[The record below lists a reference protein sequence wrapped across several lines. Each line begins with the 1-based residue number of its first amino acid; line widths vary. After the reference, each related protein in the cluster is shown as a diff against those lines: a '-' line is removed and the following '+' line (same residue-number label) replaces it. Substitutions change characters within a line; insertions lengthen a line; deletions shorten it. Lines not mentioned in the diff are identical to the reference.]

1 MNHERM
7 TLRLAVC
14 FMTVVALMT
23 ANGLTGTTT
32 VYAAHS
38 KHSSNQTSSS
48 SRGSQDNNSPSSST
62 SGSGASGSTDSSGTG
77 STSNPPPSS
86 GTGTPTGSSGTGTGT
101 KTAPTITPPTTTKKT
116 TGNNPCLTSMPPTS
130 CSSTGTSGSS
140 GNQSQN
146 NHKEPHHTGGG
157 LGSSPNAYKPKDY
170 KHYDTGLGTR
180 HQNSSRGTPSGPGTG
195 SNRTHDS
202 PYGPKTGDKG
212 PCVDSH
218 FNAYGRGCGEHNANG
233 PCVDSHF
240 NAYGRGCG
248 EGTHCI
254 FIEGHGLFCRHGF
267 VGGESH
273 GMKHEG
279 DTKVMHETEIKVT
292 REPSS
297 VPYDG
302 PSSVA
307 LLSPTSNDFVNNDP
321 TTISVDHVT
330 ITSNGEQWWIKG
342 TVTNN
347 SNQTM
352 HGLRVTGTWYDSGNT
367 TMGMSSGF
375 VSGLSLNP
383 GQHGTFSQF
392 ANYNIGRTPS
402 TVELSY
408 DWQ

>member
-7 TLRLAVC
+7 TLHLAVC
-14 FMTVVALMT
+14 FVMVVALMT

-48 SRGSQDNNSPSSST
+48 SRGSHSNNSPSSST

-77 STSNPPPSS
+77 STSNPSPSS

-101 KTAPTITPPTTTKKT
+101 NAAPTITPPTTTKKT
-116 TGNNPCLTSMPPTS
+116 TGNNPCLTSSPPTS
-130 CSSTGTSGSS
+130 CSSTGTSGSG

-146 NHKEPHHTGGG
+146 NHKAPHHTGGG
-157 LGSSPNAYKPKDY
+157 LGSSPNAFKPKNY

-180 HQNSSRGTPSGPGTG
+180 HQNSSMGTPNGPGTG
-195 SNRTHDS
+195 GNRTHDG
-202 PYGPKTGDKG
+202 PYGPKTGGKG
-212 PCVDSH
+212 PAEHNRNGPCIDSH
-218 FNAYGRGCGEHNANG
+218 FS
-233 PCVDSHF
+233 P
-240 NAYGRGCG
+240 YGRGCG
-248 EGTHCI
+248 EGTHCV

-279 DTKVMHETEIKVT
+279 DTKVEHETEIKVT
-292 REPSS
+292 REPRSS
-297 VPYDG
+297 SYNG
-302 PSSVA
+302 PSSVV
-307 LLSPTSNDFVNNDP
+307 LLSPTSNDFMNNNP
-321 TTISVDHVT
+321 TTISVDHVS

-352 HGLRVTGTWYDSGNT
+352 NGLRITGTWYDSGNS

-375 VSGLSLNP
+375 VSGLNLNP

>member
-1 MNHERM
+1 M
-7 TLRLAVC
+7 
-14 FMTVVALMT
+14 
-23 ANGLTGTTT
+23 
-32 VYAAHS
+32 
-38 KHSSNQTSSS
+38 
-48 SRGSQDNNSPSSST
+48 
-62 SGSGASGSTDSSGTG
+62 
-77 STSNPPPSS
+77 
-86 GTGTPTGSSGTGTGT
+86 
-101 KTAPTITPPTTTKKT
+101 
-116 TGNNPCLTSMPPTS
+116 
-130 CSSTGTSGSS
+130 
-140 GNQSQN
+140 
-146 NHKEPHHTGGG
+146 
-157 LGSSPNAYKPKDY
+157 
-170 KHYDTGLGTR
+170 
-180 HQNSSRGTPSGPGTG
+180 GTPSGPGTG
-195 SNRTHDS
+195 SNRTHDG
-202 PYGPKTGDKG
+202 PYGPKPGGKG

-218 FNAYGRGCGEHNANG
+218 FS
-233 PCVDSHF
+233 P
-240 NAYGRGCG
+240 YGRGCG

-254 FIEGHGLFCRHGF
+254 FIEEHGLFCRHGF

-297 VPYDG
+297 ASYNG
-302 PSSVA
+302 PSSVV
-307 LLSPTSNDFVNNDP
+307 LLSPTSNDFVNNNP
-321 TTISVDHVT
+321 TTISVDHVS

-352 HGLRVTGTWYDSGNT
+352 HGLRITGTWYDSGNS

-375 VSGLSLNP
+375 VSGLNLNP